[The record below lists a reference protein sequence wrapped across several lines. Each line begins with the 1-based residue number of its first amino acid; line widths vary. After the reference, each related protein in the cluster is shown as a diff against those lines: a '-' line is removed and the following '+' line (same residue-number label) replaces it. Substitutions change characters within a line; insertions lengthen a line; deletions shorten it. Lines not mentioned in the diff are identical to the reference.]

1 MERRPEF
8 HGSLAAL
15 STKRKRLL
23 AIRQVQ
29 YERNYQEKTLLEEL
43 FQQNED
49 MFLLLHNLL
58 QDNSA
63 DLKRYVQHELSSAKD
78 AGASTADFVRYV
90 REEISTMKDAQR
102 VATAELRKFVRQE
115 IASFK
120 DGERAATPELKRYVC
135 EGISKAK
142 VVDRPTPATTPTPA
156 RGPPKE
162 LSQFTTEKFLERTRS
177 RTERNTQVRPRIL
190 ASAFASSPKRKIGT
204 GNLGRSQPCDT
215 ISKRN
220 DDNTAKILEQSP
232 RAEES
237 ARGKSKAQDPRRPL
251 EKEFKIPFESEDPPL
266 PPATEVAEESDGNGD
281 NYDNHNMSDGDMVTQ
296 PPSTGNGGETRTRR
310 PKSKDS
316 SGSGSE
322 GRLKKKRRR
331 KRPRLSLLELQPE
344 PALEKSLENDDMN
357 EGATAAQN
365 DNDGINEGATAAPA
379 IVKEEDSS
387 IPNTPE
393 RPKRNHESIC
403 IPETP
408 EPPSRSKGKKKAVFI
423 PETPESPKLPISKKK
438 QAALGRKSLPPKT
451 PVNRAANG
459 NSSTKGK
466 GVQSSVKFTRTAPSP
481 RGLVFDGFRTPED
494 VHRAMRMKATEKK
507 QREMGY
513 AAKETVLGKARRAL
527 EGYEC
532 HECEAWFNAEA
543 AGDENPEER
552 KKQLLKHCK
561 HRARKPPPATPPDYW
576 KLSFDETQTQ
586 PPPTEQPTPA
596 RKKD

>member
-1 MERRPEF
+1 MASLIIPPSIPFIIPIGAPSSSAFRFTLASLEMERRPEF

-266 PPATEVAEESDGNGD
+266 PPANGPRD
-281 NYDNHNMSDGDMVTQ
+281 
-296 PPSTGNGGETRTRR
+296 PSPNTGNGGETRTRR

-438 QAALGRKSLPPKT
+438 H
-451 PVNRAANG
+451 
-459 NSSTKGK
+459 
-466 GVQSSVKFTRTAPSP
+466 SVKFTRTAPSP

-513 AAKETVLGKARRAL
+513 APGSTRRRQETK
-527 EGYEC
+527 
-532 HECEAWFNAEA
+532 
-543 AGDENPEER
+543 
-552 KKQLLKHCK
+552 
-561 HRARKPPPATPPDYW
+561 
-576 KLSFDETQTQ
+576 TQKSG
-586 PPPTEQPTPA
+586 
-596 RKKD
+596 RNSS